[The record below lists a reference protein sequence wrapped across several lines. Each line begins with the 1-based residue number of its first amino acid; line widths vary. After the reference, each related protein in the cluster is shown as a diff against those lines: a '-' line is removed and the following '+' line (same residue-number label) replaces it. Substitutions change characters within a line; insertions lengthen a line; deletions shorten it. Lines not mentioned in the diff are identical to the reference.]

1 MYKPQNTKLSTESYA
16 ILNAIRNEIGGQFR
30 DATPIVKEAEDAKAY
45 GYVVMGSGD
54 FKNVF
59 ATALINRIAS
69 VVCFVRSYQN
79 SLAKYKRGKL
89 DYGEVVE
96 NVWVNLVAPAGYT
109 QSVEHPGDVFK
120 TNNPETKASFHPVN
134 SKLVYTI
141 TVNDNELS
149 MAFTSSDGMY
159 NLVERIVGRL
169 NDSDEWDTYILT
181 KYMIARAFLDNAG
194 IATETQA
201 LTSANADEIVK
212 DMKAVSNDMR
222 FMNTEYN
229 IQKVATH
236 TPIEDQI
243 FMLTAKSSATIDVG
257 SLARAFNLPYV
268 DFIGQSEM
276 INTFEFT
283 EAEEARL
290 NEIMTETAKQG
301 LIPGY
306 TPITEGDK
314 QKLEKIVGAIVDRD
328 FYMIFDRLYEM
339 TSQYDPLHLNTNSF
353 LHHWAVYSYNPFAN
367 VRFFV
372 EP

>member
-1 MYKPQNTKLSTESYA
+1 M
-16 ILNAIRNEIGGQFR
+16 
-30 DATPIVKEAEDAKAY
+30 
-45 GYVVMGSGD
+45 
-54 FKNVF
+54 
-59 ATALINRIAS
+59 
-69 VVCFVRSYQN
+69 
-79 SLAKYKRGKL
+79 
-89 DYGEVVE
+89 
-96 NVWVNLVAPAGYT
+96 
-109 QSVEHPGDVFK
+109 FK

-141 TVNDNELS
+141 TNNDNELS
-149 MAFTSSDGMY
+149 MAFTASDGMY

-201 LTSANADEIVK
+201 LTSANANEIVK

-276 INTFEFT
+276 INTFDFT

-306 TPITEGDK
+306 TPISELDK
-314 QKLEKIVGAIVDRD
+314 QKLEKIVGAIVDHD
-328 FYMIFDRLYEM
+328 F
-339 TSQYDPLHLNTNSF
+339 
-353 LHHWAVYSYNPFAN
+353 
-367 VRFFV
+367 
-372 EP
+372 